1 VLCARDITLLR
12 SGRTVLDQVS
22 FDLRPGEIVALIG
35 ANGAGKTSLLESV
48 VGFHRLA
55 SGCVSW
61 NDRELRTLSD
71 RAAIFSFMADDAEPP
86 AEVSVATLLEHAQRS
101 GPGSTELA
109 DELLERL
116 SLRTLLAARGG
127 DLSRGERRRVA
138 LFGALCT
145 TRPVVVLDE
154 PLGVFDPLQLLE
166 VLVLLRERARSGTA
180 MLLSIH
186 QLSDA
191 EKIADRVLVLHEGR
205 ALAELDRPQGSL
217 EAAFLKCLQD
227 RRARA

>member
-1 VLCARDITLLR
+1 MLHARDITLIR
-12 SGRTVLDQVS
+12 SGRTVLNGVS
-22 FDLRPGEIVALIG
+22 FDVRPGEIVALIG

-55 SGCVSW
+55 SGGVTW
-61 NDRELRTLSD
+61 NDRGLRTLLD
-71 RAAIFSFMADDAEPP
+71 RAAVFSYMADDAQPP
-86 AEVSVATLLEHAQRS
+86 AEVSVHTLLEHAQRF
-101 GPGSTELA
+101 GGGATALV
-109 DELLERL
+109 DQLTERL
-116 SLRTLLAARGG
+116 ALRALLSARGG
-127 DLSRGERRRVA
+127 ELSRGERRRVA

-154 PLGVFDPLQLLE
+154 PLGVFDPLQLID
-166 VLVLLRERARSGTA
+166 VLALLRERAKSGTA

-205 ALAELDRPQGSL
+205 ALGELDRPEGPL
-217 EAAFLKCLQD
+217 EDAFLKLLKE
-227 RRARA
+227 RNARA